1 MNIDHS
7 NKRGDHCQ
15 KFLLLGFPDSAIL
28 FRTIFGKTMRKNPQA
43 RILRKQNWG
52 DYFLLALESPGI
64 AAEAQPG
71 QFLMV
76 RVGDTSS
83 PLLRR
88 PLSIHAVQDNTLEIF
103 FQTSGSGTTLLS
115 RKQEGD
121 RIDILGP
128 LGRGFNLDF
137 DGSTPKA
144 ALVGG
149 GRGIAPLYF
158 LSQRFRQQ
166 GISAT
171 IYYGGKSVEDLPLRE
186 KFRATGYAL
195 HCSTE
200 DGSHGFKGLITD
212 SLLQDL
218 SQDRADRI
226 YACGPEGMLKRLSE
240 ISQEYAIPAELSL
253 EAIMGCG
260 FGACWGCVHRLKKD
274 QEIGWQ
280 KICEDGPVF
289 PAEMIIWEKE

>member
-1 MNIDHS
+1 
-7 NKRGDHCQ
+7 
-15 KFLLLGFPDSAIL
+15 
-28 FRTIFGKTMRKNPQA
+28 MRKDPQA
-43 RILRKQNWG
+43 RILHKQNWG
-52 DYFLLALESPGI
+52 DYFILALESPRI
-64 AAEAQPG
+64 TSEAHPG

-76 RVGDTSS
+76 RVGETSF

-88 PLSIHAVQDNTLEIF
+88 PFSIHAVQDNALEIF
-103 FQTSGSGTTLLS
+103 FQTTGLGTRQLS
-115 RKQEGD
+115 LKQEGD
-121 RIDILGP
+121 RLDILGP
-128 LGRGFNLDF
+128 LGRGFNLDIE
-137 DGSTPKA
+137 GSTPKA

-158 LSQRFRQQ
+158 LSESLRLQ
-166 GISAT
+166 GVSAT
-171 IYYGGKSVEDLPLRE
+171 IYYGGRTVEDLPLRK
-186 KFRATGYAL
+186 KFLAAGYPL

-200 DGSHGFKGLITD
+200 DGSYGFKGLITD
-212 SLLQDL
+212 HLIQDL
-218 SQDRADRI
+218 KQNPADRI
-226 YACGPEGMLKRLSE
+226 YACGPDGMLKRLAE
-240 ISQEYAIPAELSL
+240 ISQEYSIPAELSL